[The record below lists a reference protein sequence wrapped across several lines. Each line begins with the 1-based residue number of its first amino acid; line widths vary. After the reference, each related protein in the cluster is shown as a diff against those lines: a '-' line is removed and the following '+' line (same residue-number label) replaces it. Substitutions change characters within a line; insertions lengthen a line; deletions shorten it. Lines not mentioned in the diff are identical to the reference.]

1 MNAQFLPSKPPL
13 PSRRRLWV
21 ICTSV
26 ALAGGILA
34 IDCLVPRGV
43 SISPLYVIP
52 IVLVQRAE
60 SIAWTVAGGICCAI
74 LATAGLIVSA
84 NVGIPANIVLADYAV
99 TQMIIFATTLL
110 GVIANRRKAQLQ
122 MVSHLLTMCAWT
134 KKVKVRG
141 VWVPVEQFL
150 IENLG
155 IRITHGISEE
165 QAQKFLSKSGLE
177 VSEEESARE

>member
-1 MNAQFLPSKPPL
+1 MNAPVIPSRPPL
-13 PSRRRLWV
+13 TSRGRLGV

-34 IDCLVPRGV
+34 IDCLVPRGA

-52 IVLVQRAE
+52 IILVQRVQ
-60 SIAWTVAGGICCAI
+60 SQAWTVAAGICSAI

-84 NVGIPANIVLADYAV
+84 NVGIPANIVLTDYAV

-122 MVSHLLTMCAWT
+122 MVSHLLTMCAWS
-134 KKVKVRG
+134 KKVNVRG
-141 VWVPVEQFL
+141 TWIPVEQFL
-150 IENLG
+150 SENLG
-155 IRITHGISEE
+155 LRITHGISEE
-165 QAQKFLSKSGLE
+165 EAQKLLSKAGLE
-177 VSEEESARE
+177 VRKNPPG